1 MQQKCSIWIL
11 NAAAISKAESCLWS
25 WWDMPVSHCITT
37 YNGHA
42 TGITPASCFS
52 HIASNASTDAA
63 QRITSSLKPP
73 RDEETGHLQKQ
84 TSRLIATNHNISDV
98 DWLYS
103 LSEDITWIQG
113 DPVQEI
119 SQQLNQSKQAGKS
132 ISELHIVA
140 RSSNGEIKLGTTFLT
155 K

>member
-1 MQQKCSIWIL
+1 
-11 NAAAISKAESCLWS
+11 
-25 WWDMPVSHCITT
+25 MPVSHCITT

-84 TSRLIATNHNISDV
+84 TNRLIATNHNISDA

-140 RSSNGEIKLGTTFLT
+140 HGSNGEIKLGTTFLT
-155 K
+155 KQYLENSTHLLQTWNL